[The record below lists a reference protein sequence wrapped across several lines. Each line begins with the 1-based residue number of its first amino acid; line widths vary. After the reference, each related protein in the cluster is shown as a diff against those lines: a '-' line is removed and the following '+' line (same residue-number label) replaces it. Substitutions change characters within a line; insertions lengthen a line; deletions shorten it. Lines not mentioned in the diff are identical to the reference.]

1 MMDNLTLA
9 YGLIALGVVLLLA
22 ELFLPSGILA
32 VLALAAL
39 VAGLALSFSSS
50 AQAGFA
56 TLVTVVVAL
65 VVVISLARY
74 FLPRSGVGRRL
85 FLRRTPDEGETL
97 ADMPGNQEL
106 ERLRGRYGQT
116 LSALRPAGVT
126 LFDGQRIDTL
136 SEGDLIEPGQW
147 VRCIDVK
154 AGKVIVRAV
163 DKPPDLG
170 DLDPSAF
177 T

>member
-1 MMDNLTLA
+1 MTDNLTLA

-39 VAGLALSFSSS
+39 IAGLALSFSSS
-50 AQAGFA
+50 ASTGIA
-56 TLVTVVVAL
+56 TSLTLVVAL
-65 VVVISLARY
+65 LLLFSLARY

-85 FLRRTPDEGETL
+85 LLHRTPDEDETL
-97 ADMPGNQEL
+97 AGMPGNQEL
-106 ERLRGRYGQT
+106 ERLRGRHGQT

-126 LFDGQRIDTL
+126 LFDGQRIDTI
-136 SEGDLIEPGQW
+136 SEGEMIEPGQW
-147 VRCIDVK
+147 VRCIDVR
-154 AGKVIVRAV
+154 AGRVIVRAV
-163 DKPPDLG
+163 EKPPDLG

>member
-1 MMDNLTLA
+1 MTDNLTLA

-39 VAGLALSFSSS
+39 IAGLALSFSSS
-50 AQAGFA
+50 ASAGFA
-56 TLVTVVVAL
+56 TLLTL
-65 VVVISLARY
+65 VVVLLAVVSLARY
-74 FLPRSGVGRRL
+74 FLPRSGFGKRL
-85 FLRRTPDEGETL
+85 LLHRKPDGDETL
-97 ADMPGNQEL
+97 AGMPVNQEL

-126 LFDGQRIDTL
+126 LFDGQRVDTI

-154 AGKVIVRAV
+154 AGRVIVRAV
-163 DKPPDLG
+163 EKPPDLG

>member
-1 MMDNLTLA
+1 MENLTLA

-39 VAGLALSFSSS
+39 VVGLAMSFSGSPS
-50 AQAGFA
+50 TGVA
-56 TLVTVVVAL
+56 TLLTLFVVLMVL
-65 VVVISLARY
+65 ISVARY
-74 FLPRSGVGRRL
+74 YLPRSGMGRRL
-85 FLRRTPDEGETL
+85 FLHRTPEEDETL
-97 ADMPGNQEL
+97 AHTTAHQEL
-106 ERLRGRYGQT
+106 ERLRGRHGQT
-116 LSALRPAGVT
+116 LSSLRPAGVT
-126 LFDGQRIDTL
+126 LFDGQRVDTI
-136 SEGDLIEPGQW
+136 SEGELIEPGTW

-170 DLDPSAF
+170 DIDPTAF

>member
-1 MMDNLTLA
+1 MDNLTLA

-50 AQAGFA
+50 TSAGIA
-56 TLVTVVVAL
+56 TLLTL
-65 VVVISLARY
+65 VVVVLMVVSVGRY

-85 FLRRTPDEGETL
+85 FLRRPTDENETL
-97 ADMPGNQEL
+97 AGLPGNQEL

-116 LSALRPAGVT
+116 LSWLRPSGVT
-126 LFDGQRIDTL
+126 LFDGQRVDTM

-154 AGKVIVRAV
+154 AGKVIVRVV

-170 DLDPSAF
+170 DLDPTAF